1 MKYKFIIWDW
11 NGTLLDDV
19 GAALGSVNDMLEM
32 RGMKPID
39 LVRYRECIGVPIKK
53 FYEQVF
59 DLEKEDYNL
68 IIKQYNEGYARRV
81 LSSHLSDGVPEA
93 LELFARAGAR
103 QVVVSSSHND
113 VVIDG
118 VERFGIRNYFDEILG
133 AGDYFAASKI
143 ERARA
148 YLEKNGAKSGEV
160 LVIGDLEHDAEMA
173 QEIGADCVLLTSG
186 HEMPERLRSSHA
198 AVVDSLREI
207 DLIVR

>member
-19 GAALGSVNDMLEM
+19 CAALGSVNDMLEM

-39 LVRYRECIGVPIKK
+39 LVRYRECIGVPIRK

-81 LSSHLSDGVPEA
+81 LSSRLTDRVPET
-93 LELFARAGAR
+93 LGLFARAGAR
-103 QVVVSSSHND
+103 QIIVSSSHND
-113 VVIDG
+113 VVLNG
-118 VERFGIRNYFDEILG
+118 VERFGIRGYFDEILG

-143 ERARA
+143 DRARA

-173 QEIGADCVLLTSG
+173 REIGADCVLLTSG
-186 HEMPERLRSSHA
+186 HEMPERLRTSG
-198 AVVDSLREI
+198 AVAVDSLREI
-207 DLIVR
+207 DLIVD